1 MHFNNGGDI
10 MDNRSKKEIRNK
22 FLNIYSISLLIALVL
37 MPNVTNTGANPLE
50 GVSMPQ
56 ILIALILVSPCIA
69 AFSINLGK
77 IQEELPFIVFFLAGI
92 SGFASGAYIGSLI

>member
-1 MHFNNGGDI
+1 

-37 MPNVTNTGANPLE
+37 MPSITNTGANQLE
-50 GVSMPQ
+50 GFSMPQ
-56 ILIALILVSPCIA
+56 ILITLILGSPCIA

-77 IQEELPFIVFFLAGI
+77 IQEEELPFIVFFLAGI